1 MKYIILARK
10 NSRFLLQQPKWKE
23 KEDEKYIKERQQVLS
38 FCTSDIE
45 FIYDIITVHAEETTT
60 END

>member
-1 MKYIILARK
+1 ME
-10 NSRFLLQQPKWKE
+10 E

-45 FIYDIITVHAEETTT
+45 FIYEYNHSTCRR
-60 END
+60 NYYRK